1 MDSKQQSQVTTGIL
15 VILLGLV
22 LLGGQLNMGLDLGKL
37 WPLIFVVFGVGRLVG
52 ANEQGGGRGLGIWF
66 LFLAGIFLLNNFRI
80 VGLRDTWPLF
90 IVAGGVALI
99 FGGKNGK
106 PSGEKV
112 SS

>member
-37 WPLIFVVFGVGRLVG
+37 WPLIFVVLGVGRLVG

-90 IVAGGVALI
+90 IVASGVALI
-99 FGGKNGK
+99 YSGKNGK
-106 PSGEKV
+106 PAGGKV